1 VVGPLLKRYLP
12 SYRIPMHVLFVCN
25 GNVCR
30 SVIAERLTRAVAVD
44 HKLTGLTAES
54 AGTRALVGFPVEP
67 LAAQT
72 IAGLGADPDNFRAR
86 RLKPEMIDKADLVL
100 AMTEQ
105 LRDQAAEMGFG
116 ASSRTFTL
124 LEAHR
129 IAKVTGAKTI
139 AELHRSRHDL
149 SMVGRENI
157 ADPVGLSEAAF
168 CEVGDRIAEALVP
181 LLLALAPHEQSRPVE
196 DERAGLVVAPGA
208 APAPLAAFL
217 AAHRIQ

>member
-1 VVGPLLKRYLP
+1 
-12 SYRIPMHVLFVCN
+12 MHVLFVCN

-30 SVIAERLTRAVAVD
+30 SVIAERLTRALAVE
-44 HKLTGLTAES
+44 HHLAGLTAES

-72 IAGLGADPDNFRAR
+72 ISGLGADPDNFRAR
-86 RLKPEMIDKADLVL
+86 RLEPGMIDRADLVL
-100 AMTEQ
+100 TMTEQ
-105 LRDQAAEMGFG
+105 IRDQATSMGFG
-116 ASSRTFTL
+116 AGPRTFTL

-129 IAKVTGAKTI
+129 IAKVTGARSI
-139 AELHRSRHDL
+139 ADLHRARHDL
-149 SMVGRENI
+149 ALVGRENI

-181 LLLALAPHEQSRPVE
+181 LLLTLAPHEQHKRVD
-196 DERAGLVVAPGA
+196 DERPGLVVAPGA

-217 AAHRIQ
+217 AAHRIP